1 MDEVVG
7 LIVEQ
12 LARRAREAK
21 QRAAT
26 ASPGQAA
33 TPGAP
38 APPPPAVAKSR
49 AASGNRGP
57 NATRARAAT
66 QPVAPPPPGVFDG
79 GLGALPSL
87 DAADPFGGVGSAVAP
102 IESASGASVAT
113 PLLADFTGGNAFL
126 RAFVVSEALALPV
139 ALREPKLP

>member
-1 MDEVVG
+1 VDEVVG

-38 APPPPAVAKSR
+38 APPSSAVPKSR

-66 QPVAPPPPGVFDG
+66 QPVAPTPPAFDG

-102 IESASGASVAT
+102 VESASGASVAT

>member
-21 QRAAT
+21 QRAA
-26 ASPGQAA
+26 A
-33 TPGAP
+33 TPGAE
-38 APPPPAVAKSR
+38 
-49 AASGNRGP
+49 GGP
-57 NATRARAAT
+57 GARAVPDGNSPNVMRSPST
-66 QPVAPPPPGVFDG
+66 PTPVAPSPGAPSVSPAPGFDG

-87 DAADPFGGVGSAVAP
+87 DAPDPFGGVGSAVAP
-102 IESASGASVAT
+102 AASSTETGVAA
-113 PLLADFTGGNAFL
+113 PLLADFAGGVAFL
-126 RAFVVSEALALPV
+126 RAFVVSEALAPPV